1 MGATRRSFL
10 SGGLLL
16 AGGAG
21 AAWWLRDQVFWPVAS
36 LGPTAAG
43 SSGWLPFANP
53 RLSLPTVAAEVNG
66 ETVAALL
73 DSGAQTSV
81 VDERLAERLA
91 LPRVVGPPLV
101 AFGVGGQTQAG
112 RGADL
117 RVRLGGLGLERV
129 RAAVLALGPLGS
141 PEAGATPVVLGQ
153 DVLSAVVAEIDFPRR
168 RLRLEPAG
176 SYRPPA
182 GARPVA
188 VRRQGRALMARV
200 TVEGTEIEVVVDTG
214 ASAVLSLSSE
224 AAEAAGLADGRPS
237 RPATSLVLGGVSAG
251 RVVTAAA
258 LSFAGETRRDAAVH
272 VFEARSLPGF
282 PRGLLGV
289 GALADR
295 PIVLDHKRGR
305 LLLGPGGEAPKPA

>member
-10 SGGLLL
+10 SGALLL
-16 AGGAG
+16 GGGAG

-43 SSGWLPFANP
+43 SSGWMPFANP

-66 ETVAALL
+66 EIVAALL

-81 VDERLAERLA
+81 IDERLAERLA

-101 AFGVGGQTQAG
+101 AFGVGGQPQAG

-117 RVRLGGLGLERV
+117 AVRLGGLSLERV
-129 RAAVLALGPLGS
+129 RAAVLALGPLGA
-141 PEAGATPVVLGQ
+141 PEVGDTPVVLGQ

-168 RLRLEPAG
+168 RVRLEPAG
-176 SYRPPA
+176 SYSPPPEA
-182 GARPVA
+182 VPAP

-200 TVEGTEIEVVVDTG
+200 TVEGAEIEVVVDTG

-224 AAEAAGLADGRPS
+224 AAEAAGLLDGRPS
-237 RPATSLVLGGVSAG
+237 RPAISLVLGGVSAG
-251 RVVTAAA
+251 QVVTAEA
-258 LSFAGETRRDAAVH
+258 LSFAGETRQGAAVH
-272 VFEARSLPGF
+272 VFQARSLPGF

-289 GALADR
+289 EAMADHR
-295 PIVLDHKRGR
+295 VVLDHKGGR
-305 LLLGPGGEAPKPA
+305 LLLAPG